1 MNIQEFKAS
10 LSAETIEAVKAVA
23 AKSQDITT
31 EDKDIFTNYI
41 KQSSEA
47 LGEDQIAEPIRYIVA
62 SMGGLRSEDLQ
73 HLIGEEFNAEV
84 FAEWNKMLE
93 TPVLTYR

>member
-10 LSAETIEAVKAVA
+10 LSAEKIEAVKAVA
-23 AKSQDITT
+23 AKSQDITN

-62 SMGGLRSEDLQ
+62 SMG
-73 HLIGEEFNAEV
+73 
-84 FAEWNKMLE
+84 
-93 TPVLTYR
+93 